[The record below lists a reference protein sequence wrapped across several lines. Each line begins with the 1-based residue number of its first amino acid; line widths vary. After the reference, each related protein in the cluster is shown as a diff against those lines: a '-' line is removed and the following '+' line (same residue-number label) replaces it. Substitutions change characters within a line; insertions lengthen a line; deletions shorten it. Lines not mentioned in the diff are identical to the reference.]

1 MTSQT
6 QSSPVRRFSAHGAH
20 ERRNQS
26 HDVFGVSFEDAA
38 FDFID
43 RWHPA
48 PDEDGEIQVQ
58 LTDCETGERQCF
70 RVDLVSGETGLC
82 DT

>member
-1 MTSQT
+1 MTAVDHT
-6 QSSPVRRFSAHGAH
+6 IVRRFSAHGAR
-20 ERRNQS
+20 EARNQT
-26 HDVFGVSFEDAA
+26 HEVFGVSFEDAA

-48 PDEDGEIQVQ
+48 PDEDGEIQVL

-70 RVDLVSGETGLC
+70 FVDLIGGETGIC
-82 DT
+82 E